1 VPIDQLDDTVGA
13 LKLHLMYPGR
23 EAAYPASNQKGQIM
37 LEGFGK
43 RDVSRSQNAQLE
55 TAYSKLN
62 QALGTATPAEAAK
75 PAPPRSEAPK
85 AQEPAK
91 PSQAGDKVVCKLT
104 VGPDI
109 KLKGA
114 EITDCDTLV
123 VEGRVEASMDS
134 RVIQIAERG
143 VFVGRV
149 GIDVAE
155 IRGQFEGELTAHK
168 QLVIHASGRVSGT
181 IRYGTISIEEGGE
194 LSGDVAAIASTK
206 ATATGTAANQDR
218 KPAPNPAATPASR
231 ALTGDSRN
239 AAGDNPISVQR

>member
-1 VPIDQLDDTVGA
+1 
-13 LKLHLMYPGR
+13 
-23 EAAYPASNQKGQIM
+23 M
-37 LEGFGK
+37 LEGFRK
-43 RDVSRSQNAQLE
+43 RDGSHPQNAPQE
-55 TAYSKLN
+55 SAYSKLN
-62 QALGTATPAEAAK
+62 QALSSATPV
-75 PAPPRSEAPK
+75 
-85 AQEPAK
+85 EPAK
-91 PSQAGDKVVCKLT
+91 REAVKPEVPKSEAHKAEELAKLAQPGDKAVCKLT

-134 RVIQIAERG
+134 RVIQIAESG

-155 IRGQFEGELTAHK
+155 IRGRFEGELTAHK
-168 QLVIHASGRVSGT
+168 RLVIYASGRVSGT

-206 ATATGTAANQDR
+206 SLATGNAADQNR
-218 KPAPNPAATPASR
+218 KPVPNAAATPAPN
-231 ALTGDSRN
+231 ALTGDGRN
-239 AAGDNPISVQR
+239 TGGDRSMGLLR